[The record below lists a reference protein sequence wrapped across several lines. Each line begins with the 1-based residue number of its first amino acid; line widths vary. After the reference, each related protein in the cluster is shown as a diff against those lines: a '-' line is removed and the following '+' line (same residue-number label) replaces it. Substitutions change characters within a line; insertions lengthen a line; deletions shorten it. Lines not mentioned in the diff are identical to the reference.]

1 MDSGGFLVGI
11 LFLLSPL
18 LLLVAVGAF
27 ALVFGLVFVVIGG
40 IVTLSS
46 NLLSRRERS
55 ESRPD

>member
-27 ALVFGLVFVVIGG
+27 ALVFGLVFVVNGG